1 MKEIEIKTRL
11 VEFLLE
17 SGNSDAILSSE
28 FRFNF
33 GSRRA
38 DLISLH
44 EKIAT
49 SYEIKGTSDNTSRL
63 DYQILSYKNY
73 FDYCYVVCEKEN
85 LKSIRNI
92 LPRSIGI
99 IVVYDDFCK
108 PVRKPI
114 QNKKHSKIMLAST
127 LSVEELKYLT
137 KSKGKLSK
145 YELCLILSSQKS
157 LVFIR
162 DTSRKSLFNYSENRF
177 RLFKSEVGNKISSDD
192 ILTITRMPSEKISKT
207 LP

>member
-17 SGNSDAILSSE
+17 FGDTDAILSSE

-44 EKIAT
+44 ENMAT
-49 SYEIKGTSDNTSRL
+49 SYEIKGASDNTSRL
-63 DYQILSYKNY
+63 DYQILSYKDY

-85 LKSIRNI
+85 LKSIRDI

-99 IVVYDDFCK
+99 IVVYDNFCK
-108 PVRKPI
+108 AVRKPI
-114 QNKKHSKIMLAST
+114 QNKNHSKIMLAST

-137 KSKGKLSK
+137 KYKLKLSK
-145 YELCLILSSQKS
+145 YELCLTLSSQKS
-157 LVFIR
+157 LKFIR
-162 DTSRKSLFNYSENRF
+162 DTSRKSLLKYSENRF
-177 RLFKSEVGNKISSDD
+177 KVFKSEIGNKISSDD
-192 ILTITRMPSEKISKT
+192 ILTITRMPSDKISKFIS
-207 LP
+207 